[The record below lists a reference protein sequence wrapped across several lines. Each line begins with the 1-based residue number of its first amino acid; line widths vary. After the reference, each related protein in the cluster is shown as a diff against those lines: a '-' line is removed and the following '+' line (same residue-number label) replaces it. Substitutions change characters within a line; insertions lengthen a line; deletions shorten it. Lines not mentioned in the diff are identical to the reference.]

1 MAQFTSLNFEFLKPH
16 DRQLVHLGASAER
29 YFSEDPNTCLIKL
42 RQFGELLA
50 QLVAVEV
57 GIQGEGSQQ
66 DLLRLLGD
74 RSFSRNIFYLCR
86 N

>member
-1 MAQFTSLNFEFLKPH
+1 
-16 DRQLVHLGASAER
+16 
-29 YFSEDPNTCLIKL
+29 LIKL